1 MATVGPAGRP
11 QDLDNRNRDAL
22 FARAEER
29 PFNVVVIGGGISGA
43 GIARSAA
50 ARGLSVALVEARDLA
65 SGTSSRSSKMLH
77 GGLRYLA
84 QGDVGLVRDAARE
97 RQVLRRI
104 APHLTRRTGFVLP
117 TRSAA
122 GQARFRSAMWTYE
135 RLGRVPDEDRH
146 EVWGL
151 DDLIAR
157 EPLSAVEGTN
167 GAVRYIEFVTDDS
180 RLTLANARSAAADG
194 ALILTYAP
202 AVAFVTAGEHVVGVE
217 VEGDLDGESLRAT
230 LTTDVVVNAAGP
242 WVDAVRALEDP
253 GRTTRLGITRGIHL
267 VVPHHR
273 LPLNDTVLMTALDK
287 RGVFAVPRGDVTYLG
302 TTDTFHPGAE
312 WWPEF
317 DRDDVDYLLAAANRS
332 FATEPLTVADII
344 GSWSG
349 VRPLIAEPG
358 KKPSE
363 ISRRDEIWTGPGGVL
378 TVAGGKLTAYRSM
391 AERVVDRVAGLVGA
405 TTRPGRTDERPLVG
419 GEVEA
424 TAPDR
429 LTDLYG
435 SEADDVRS
443 DGGDVAAEVRQAVL
457 REGAVRL
464 EDYWVRRVPR
474 AFFDLD
480 GGLAALEPAAAEMG
494 RLLDWSPATRRQ
506 ELDACRRRHDADRAL
521 FATQGGPRAH

>member
-50 ARGLSVALVEARDLA
+50 ARGLSVALVAARDLA

-151 DDLIAR
+151 DDLIAW
-157 EPLSAVEGTN
+157 EPVSAVDGTN

-202 AVAFVTAGEHVVGVE
+202 AVAFVTAGERVVGIE

-267 VVPHHR
+267 VVPR
-273 LPLNDTVLMTALDK
+273 DRIRAELGYLN
-287 RGVFAVPRGDVTYLG
+287 G
-302 TTDTFHPGAE
+302 TTGWF
-312 WWPEF
+312 
-317 DRDDVDYLLAAANRS
+317 
-332 FATEPLTVADII
+332 
-344 GSWSG
+344 
-349 VRPLIAEPG
+349 
-358 KKPSE
+358 
-363 ISRRDEIWTGPGGVL
+363 
-378 TVAGGKLTAYRSM
+378 
-391 AERVVDRVAGLVGA
+391 VDRI
-405 TTRPGRTDERPLVG
+405 
-419 GEVEA
+419 GEVVSNPEMA
-424 TAPDR
+424 SSKALLELWDQVKA
-429 LTDLYG
+429 LH
-435 SEADDVRS
+435 VRS
-443 DGGDVAAEVRQAVL
+443 RTKLGG
-457 REGAVRL
+457 
-464 EDYWVRRVPR
+464 
-474 AFFDLD
+474 
-480 GGLAALEPAAAEMG
+480 
-494 RLLDWSPATRRQ
+494 
-506 ELDACRRRHDADRAL
+506 
-521 FATQGGPRAH
+521 AHSTYPLQIEIFNRCHL